1 MSSMIVTMDGPG
13 GTGKSTVSRVVAEK
27 SGLPHL
33 DTGAFYRAATLAVI
47 EAGVDP
53 EDSESVVD
61 VVGEVIMDQEDGR
74 MFLNCRDVSSEIRG
88 DEVTSAVS
96 AVSAHPEVR
105 QALVRVQRA
114 WVERHGGGVIEGR
127 DIGSVVFP
135 DAPVKVY
142 LDASAAERA
151 RRRAEETGEE
161 LDEVL
166 EDLNRRDRLDSTR
179 QASPLVVPEGAIV
192 IDTSDLTFDDVVD
205 RVLAV
210 IESKS

>member
-1 MSSMIVTMDGPG
+1 MIVTMDGPG

-61 VVGEVIMDQEDGR
+61 VVGEVMMDQEDGR